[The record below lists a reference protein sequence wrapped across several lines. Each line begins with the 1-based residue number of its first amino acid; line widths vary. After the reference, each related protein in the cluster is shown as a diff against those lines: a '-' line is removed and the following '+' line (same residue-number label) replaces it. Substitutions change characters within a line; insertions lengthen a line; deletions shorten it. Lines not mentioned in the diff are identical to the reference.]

1 MCHADLQEAMQ
12 KAMDRTGMKAHVP
25 APEAH
30 VPLLSHDEQRLLIQ
44 ENARLE
50 ARLQALEKQP

>member
-1 MCHADLQEAMQ
+1 MQ
-12 KAMDRTGMKAHVP
+12 KAMDRIGMKAHVP

-30 VPLLSHDEQRLLIQ
+30 VLLLSHDEQRLLIQ
-44 ENARLE
+44 KNARLE